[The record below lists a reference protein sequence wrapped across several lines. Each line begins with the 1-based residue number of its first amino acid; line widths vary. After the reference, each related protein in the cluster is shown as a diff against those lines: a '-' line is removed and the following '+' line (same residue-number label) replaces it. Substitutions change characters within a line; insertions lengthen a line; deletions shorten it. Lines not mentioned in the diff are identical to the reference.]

1 MQPMTV
7 HESRVENGVKR
18 GKFRNREFTF
28 LFPFKGKINETIRR
42 SFFIFPLSLS
52 FSSKILVIS
61 LSTSTTRCFLQGA
74 FPFVQSV
81 IFLLLLSPPSHLLSL
96 SLFTYTRRH
105 ITRLP
110 FAKISGLFYIATDG
124 ASSFVFRS
132 FSCVFFLSLSLRY
145 LSLCMQL

>member
-1 MQPMTV
+1 M
-7 HESRVENGVKR
+7 NL
-18 GKFRNREFTF
+18 
-28 LFPFKGKINETIRR
+28 LFCFPSKARLTRQYDEA
-42 SFFIFPLSLS
+42 FFIFPLSLS

-81 IFLLLLSPPSHLLSL
+81 IFLLRLSPPSHLLSL

-132 FSCVFFLSLSLRY
+132 FSFTPFPVFFFFSLSLY
-145 LSLCMQL
+145 GISLSACSFSFI